1 MRITSKG
8 QVTIPK
14 KMRDRFAL
22 RPETEVEFIA
32 ENNGLR
38 LVRVPDA
45 KRGEQLTKRMRGTA
59 TSAMSTDEIMQL
71 TRG

>member
-45 KRGEQLTKRMRGTA
+45 KRGEQLIKSMRGAA
-59 TSAMSTDEIMQL
+59 TNTMNTDEIMQL

>member
-14 KMRDRFAL
+14 AMRDRFGL

-32 ENNGLR
+32 ENNALR
-38 LVRVPDA
+38 LVRAP
-45 KRGEQLTKRMRGTA
+45 KSRRGENLTKKMRGMA
-59 TSAMSTDEIMQL
+59 TSHMSTDEIMQL

>member
-14 KMRDRFAL
+14 KMRERFAL

-32 ENNGLR
+32 ENDGLR
-38 LVRVPDA
+38 LVRVPDSS
-45 KRGEQLTKRMRGTA
+45 RGKQLARQMRGTA
-59 TSAMSTDEIMQL
+59 TVAMSTDEIMQL

>member
-14 KMRDRFAL
+14 EMRDRFGL

-32 ENNGLR
+32 ENNALR
-38 LVRVPDA
+38 LVHAPGSRRGKSLA
-45 KRGEQLTKRMRGTA
+45 KKMRGMA
-59 TSAMSTDEIMQL
+59 TSHMSTDEIMQL